1 VIDAKTRKGILVDAA
16 PRQDYVVVGATKA
29 GVALVELRETW
40 IPHFRACRP
49 PEKPENAH
57 E

>member
-16 PRQDYVVVGATKA
+16 PRQDYVVVGATEA
-29 GVALVELRETW
+29 GVPLVELRETW
-40 IPHFRACRP
+40 VPHFRACRR
-49 PEKPENAH
+49 PEKPENDH